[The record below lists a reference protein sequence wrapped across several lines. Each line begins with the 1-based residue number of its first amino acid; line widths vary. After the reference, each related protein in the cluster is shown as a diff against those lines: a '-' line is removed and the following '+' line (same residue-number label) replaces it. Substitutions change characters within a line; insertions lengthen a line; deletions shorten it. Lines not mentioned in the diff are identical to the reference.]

1 MATQTKAEKQQDLE
15 HALGI
20 LESVREDLTA
30 PSGLL
35 LISAEWGK
43 SATDYF
49 RVSTPSLDKYSG
61 RTYLSHLTWAIAKVV
76 GYRLRDKNGY
86 WSLAIY
92 GGGYSKSDEIAR
104 NLAIYYGVERIAYE
118 II

>member
-49 RVSTPSLDKYSG
+49 RVSTPTINRWSG
-61 RTYLSHLTWAIAKVV
+61 HAYLSHLTWAIAKVV

-92 GGGYSKSDEIAR
+92 GGGYSKPDQIAR
-104 NLAIYYGVERIAYE
+104 DLATFYGVERIAYE
-118 II
+118 IV

>member
-1 MATQTKAEKQQDLE
+1 MATQTKAEKQQDLD
-15 HALGI
+15 HALDI

-43 SATDYF
+43 SVTDYF
-49 RVSTPSLDKYSG
+49 RVSTQCVHSG
-61 RTYLSHLTWAIAKVV
+61 YAHLSHLTWAIAKVC

-86 WSLAIY
+86 WSLAIH
-92 GGGYSKSDEIAR
+92 GGGFSKPDEIAR
-104 NLAIYYGVERIAYE
+104 SLAHHYGVERIAYE
-118 II
+118 IV